1 MRANLGRSSHGFLR
15 KRESVEQAATTVQRG
30 MKRAGRRFRIALAQ
44 INTTVGDLDGNTAK
58 IVDYMQQA
66 RELEADA
73 VAFPELAITGYPPED
88 LLFKRQFIDDSKAR
102 ALEVAAAAT
111 DIVAIFGFVDS
122 DPDVYNAAAVANGGK
137 IVGVHHKMH
146 LPNYGVFDEERYFK
160 SGSECAVFVICGV
173 RVGVNVCEDI
183 WQAVGPT
190 VVQRSAGAEVIVNIS
205 ASPFHSGKTAW
216 RENMLATRA
225 SDNELYVAYLNL
237 VGGQDELVF
246 DGASVVFDPLGQA
259 VARGSQFE
267 EDLVVADL
275 DLDAVFRAR
284 ARDNRS
290 RKEGSAMV
298 GSARVVTVSDKYE
311 TDRRPLSPR
320 FPKRYDRI
328 GEIYAALV
336 TGTRDYVLKSGFS
349 KALVALSG
357 GVDSSLVAAIAVDA
371 LGSSNVCGLSM
382 PSRYS
387 SEGSV
392 LDARELSRNLGIEL
406 KTAPIEEVF
415 SSALDTLAAHFEG
428 LAPDRTEE
436 NIQSRIRG
444 ILVMAMSNKYGWL
457 VLTTGN
463 KSEMA
468 VGYATIYGDMA
479 GGYAVIKD
487 VPKTLVYDLCRY
499 RNERDG
505 TPVIPDAVLTKPPSA
520 ELTIGQ
526 TDQDSLPPYDA
537 LDPILRA
544 YVEDDRSFE
553 DIVEAGFDE
562 QTVRDVIVLVDR
574 NEYKRRQAPPGIKIT
589 PRNFG
594 RDRRMPIANRYRP
607 F

>member
-1 MRANLGRSSHGFLR
+1 
-15 KRESVEQAATTVQRG
+15 
-30 MKRAGRRFRIALAQ
+30 MKRAGRHFRIALAQ

-58 IVDYMQQA
+58 IVDYMKQA

-88 LLFKRQFIDDSKAR
+88 LLFKRQFIDDTKAR
-102 ALEVAAAAT
+102 ALEVAAAST
-111 DIVAIFGFVDS
+111 DITAIFGFVDS
-122 DPDVYNAAAVANGGK
+122 NHDVYNAAAVANDGK
-137 IVGVHHKMH
+137 IVGVYHKMH

-160 SGSECAVFVICGV
+160 AGSECAVFVIRGV

-183 WQAVGPT
+183 WEAVGPT

-246 DGASVVFDPLGQA
+246 DGGSIVFDPLGQA

-267 EDLVVADL
+267 EDLIVADL

-290 RKEGSAMV
+290 RKESSTMV
-298 GSARVVTVSDKYE
+298 GTARVVTVSDKSE
-311 TDRRPLSPR
+311 TNRRPLSPR
-320 FPKRYDRI
+320 LPQRYDLI

-371 LGSSNVCGLSM
+371 LGAGNVCGLSM
-382 PSRYS
+382 PSQYS

-392 LDARELSRNLGIEL
+392 LHARELSQNLGIEL

-415 SSALDTLAAHFEG
+415 SSALDTLAAHFDG

-505 TPVIPDAVLTKPPSA
+505 IPVIPDAVLTKPPSA
-520 ELTIGQ
+520 ELRIGQ
-526 TDQDSLPPYDA
+526 TDQDSLPPYDV

-553 DIVEAGFDE
+553 DIVDAGFDE

>member
-1 MRANLGRSSHGFLR
+1 MIL
-15 KRESVEQAATTVQRG
+15 Q
-30 MKRAGRRFRIALAQ
+30 AGRRFRIALAQ
-44 INTTVGDLDGNTAK
+44 INTTVGDLDGNAAK
-58 IVDYMQQA
+58 IVDYIGHA
-66 RELEADA
+66 RELGADV
-73 VAFPELAITGYPPED
+73 VAFPELAVTGYPPED
-88 LLFKRQFIDDSKAR
+88 LLFKRQFIDDNKAR
-102 ALEVAAAAT
+102 ALEVAAASTEIAS
-111 DIVAIFGFVDS
+111 IFGFVDS
-122 DPDVYNAAAVANGGK
+122 DPDVYNAAAVANDGK
-137 IVGVHHKMH
+137 VVGVYHKMH
-146 LPNYGVFDEERYFK
+146 LPNYGVFDEERYFEA
-160 SGSECAVFVICGV
+160 GGECAVFVICGV

-205 ASPFHSGKTAW
+205 ASPFHSGKTLW
-216 RENMLATRA
+216 RENMLSTRA

-246 DGASVVFDPLGQA
+246 DGASVVFDPLGQE

-275 DLDAVFRAR
+275 DLDAVFRTR

-290 RKEGSAMV
+290 RKEMSTMV
-298 GSARVVTVSDKYE
+298 GTARVVAVSDKSQA
-311 TDRRPLSPR
+311 DKRPLSTR
-320 FPKRYDRI
+320 SPKRYGRI

-371 LGSSNVCGLSM
+371 LGSDNVYGFSM

-387 SEGSV
+387 SEGSI
-392 LDARELSRNLGIEL
+392 LDAQELAQNLGIEL
-406 KTAPIEEVF
+406 MTASIEEVF
-415 SSALDTLAAHFEG
+415 SAVLDTLEPHFNG
-428 LAPDRTEE
+428 LPPDLTEE

-444 ILVMAMSNKYGWL
+444 VLVMAMSNKRGWL

-463 KSEMA
+463 KSELA

-479 GGYAVIKD
+479 GGYAVLKD
-487 VPKTLVYDLCRY
+487 VHKTLVYELCRY

-505 TPVIPDAVLTKPPSA
+505 ISAIPDAVLTKPPSA
-520 ELTIGQ
+520 ELRIDQ

-537 LDPILRA
+537 LDPILKA

>member
-1 MRANLGRSSHGFLR
+1 MIL
-15 KRESVEQAATTVQRG
+15 Q
-30 MKRAGRRFRIALAQ
+30 AGRRFRIALAQ
-44 INTTVGDLDGNTAK
+44 INTTVGDLDGNAAK
-58 IVDYMQQA
+58 IVDYMGQA
-66 RELEADA
+66 RDLGADV
-73 VAFPELAITGYPPED
+73 VAFPELAVTGYPPED
-88 LLFKRQFIDDSKAR
+88 LLFKRQFIDDNKVR
-102 ALEVAAAAT
+102 ALEIAAAST
-111 DIVAIFGFVDS
+111 EIVSIFGFVDS
-122 DPDVYNAAAVANGGK
+122 DPDVYNAAAVANDGK
-137 IVGVHHKMH
+137 VVGVYHKMH
-146 LPNYGVFDEERYFK
+146 LPNYGVFDEERYFEA
-160 SGSECAVFVICGV
+160 GGECAVFVICGV

-216 RENMLATRA
+216 RENMLSTRA

-275 DLDAVFRAR
+275 DLDAVFRTR

-290 RKEGSAMV
+290 RKEMSTMIGT
-298 GSARVVTVSDKYE
+298 ARVVDVSDKFQA
-311 TDRRPLSPR
+311 DKRPLSAR
-320 FPKRYDRI
+320 SPKRYDRI

-336 TGTRDYVLKSGFS
+336 TGTRDYVLKSDFS

-371 LGSSNVCGLSM
+371 LGPDNVCGLSM

-387 SEGSV
+387 SEGSI
-392 LDARELSRNLGIEL
+392 LDAQELAQNLGIEL
-406 KTAPIEEVF
+406 MIASIEEVF
-415 SSALDTLAAHFEG
+415 SAALDTLEPHFNG
-428 LAPDRTEE
+428 LPPDLTEE

-444 ILVMAMSNKYGWL
+444 VLVMAMSNKRGWL

-463 KSEMA
+463 KSELA

-479 GGYAVIKD
+479 GGYAVLKD
-487 VPKTLVYDLCRY
+487 VHKTLVYDLCRY

-505 TPVIPDAVLTKPPSA
+505 IAVIPDAVLTKPPSA
-520 ELTIGQ
+520 ELRIDQ
-526 TDQDSLPPYDA
+526 TDQDSLPPYDV
-537 LDPILRA
+537 LDRILKA

>member
-1 MRANLGRSSHGFLR
+1 MIL
-15 KRESVEQAATTVQRG
+15 Q
-30 MKRAGRRFRIALAQ
+30 AGRRFRIALAQ
-44 INTTVGDLDGNTAK
+44 INTTVGDLDGNAAK
-58 IVDYMQQA
+58 IVDYMGQA
-66 RELEADA
+66 RDLGAD
-73 VAFPELAITGYPPED
+73 VVVFPELAVTGYPPED
-88 LLFKRQFIDDSKAR
+88 LLFKRQFIDDNKAR
-102 ALEVAAAAT
+102 ALEVAAAST
-111 DIVAIFGFVDS
+111 EITSIFGFVDS
-122 DPDVYNAAAVANGGK
+122 DPDVYNAAAVANDGK
-137 IVGVHHKMH
+137 IVGVYHKMH
-146 LPNYGVFDEERYFK
+146 LPNYGVFDEDRYFEA
-160 SGSECAVFVICGV
+160 GGECAVFVICGV

-183 WQAVGPT
+183 WPAVGPT

-205 ASPFHSGKTAW
+205 ASPFHSGKTAL
-216 RENMLATRA
+216 RENMLSARA

-259 VARGSQFE
+259 TEHGSQFE

-275 DLDAVFRAR
+275 DLDAVFRTR
-284 ARDNRS
+284 ASDNRS
-290 RKEGSAMV
+290 RKEMSTMV
-298 GSARVVTVSDKYE
+298 GTARVVAVSDESQADK
-311 TDRRPLSPR
+311 RPLSPR
-320 FPKRYDRI
+320 HPRRYDRI

-349 KALVALSG
+349 KALIALSG

-371 LGSSNVCGLSM
+371 LGSDNVYGLSM

-387 SEGSV
+387 SEGSI
-392 LDARELSRNLGIEL
+392 LDVQELAQNLGIEL
-406 KTAPIEEVF
+406 MTASIEEVF
-415 SSALDTLAAHFEG
+415 SAALDTLEPHFNG
-428 LAPDRTEE
+428 LPPDLTEE

-444 ILVMAMSNKYGWL
+444 VLVMAMSNKRGWL

-463 KSEMA
+463 KSELA

-479 GGYAVIKD
+479 GGYAVLKD
-487 VPKTLVYDLCRY
+487 VNKTLVYDLCRY

-505 TPVIPDAVLTKPPSA
+505 ISVIPDAVLTKPPSA
-520 ELTIGQ
+520 ELRIDQ
-526 TDQDSLPPYDA
+526 TDQDSLPPYDV
-537 LDPILRA
+537 LDPILKA

-562 QTVRDVIVLVDR
+562 QTVRDIIILVDR

-589 PRNFG
+589 TRNFG

>member
-1 MRANLGRSSHGFLR
+1 MIL
-15 KRESVEQAATTVQRG
+15 Q
-30 MKRAGRRFRIALAQ
+30 AGRRFRIALAQ
-44 INTTVGDLDGNTAK
+44 INTTVGDLDGNAAK
-58 IVDYMQQA
+58 IVDYIGQA
-66 RELEADA
+66 RELGADV
-73 VAFPELAITGYPPED
+73 VAFPELAVTGYPPED
-88 LLFKRQFIDDSKAR
+88 LLFKRQFIDDNKAR
-102 ALEVAAAAT
+102 ALEVAAAST
-111 DIVAIFGFVDS
+111 EVASIFGFVDS
-122 DPDVYNAAAVANGGK
+122 DPDVYNAAAVANDGK
-137 IVGVHHKMH
+137 VVGVYHKMH
-146 LPNYGVFDEERYFK
+146 LPNYGVFDEERYFEA
-160 SGSECAVFVICGV
+160 GGECAVFVICGV

-205 ASPFHSGKTAW
+205 ASPFHSGKTLW
-216 RENMLATRA
+216 RENMLSTRA

-246 DGASVVFDPLGQA
+246 DGASVVFDPLGQE

-275 DLDAVFRAR
+275 DLDAVFRTR

-290 RKEGSAMV
+290 RKEMSTMV
-298 GSARVVTVSDKYE
+298 GTARVVDVSDKSQA
-311 TDRRPLSPR
+311 DKRPLSAR
-320 FPKRYDRI
+320 SPKRYGRI

-371 LGSSNVCGLSM
+371 LGSDNVYGFSM

-387 SEGSV
+387 SEGSI
-392 LDARELSRNLGIEL
+392 LDARELAQNLGIEL
-406 KTAPIEEVF
+406 MTASIEEVF
-415 SSALDTLAAHFEG
+415 SAALDTLEPHFNG
-428 LAPDRTEE
+428 LPSDLTEE

-444 ILVMAMSNKYGWL
+444 VLVMAMSNKRGWL

-463 KSEMA
+463 KSELA

-479 GGYAVIKD
+479 GGYAVLKD
-487 VPKTLVYDLCRY
+487 VHKTLVYDLCRY
-499 RNERDG
+499 RNERDCISA
-505 TPVIPDAVLTKPPSA
+505 IPDAVLTKPPSA
-520 ELTIGQ
+520 ELRIDQ

-537 LDPILRA
+537 LDSILKA

-553 DIVEAGFDE
+553 DIVESGFDE

>member
-1 MRANLGRSSHGFLR
+1 MIL
-15 KRESVEQAATTVQRG
+15 Q
-30 MKRAGRRFRIALAQ
+30 AGRRFRIALAQ
-44 INTTVGDLDGNTAK
+44 INTTVGDLDGNAAK
-58 IVDYMQQA
+58 IVDYMGQA
-66 RELEADA
+66 RDLGADV
-73 VAFPELAITGYPPED
+73 VAFPELAVTGYPPED
-88 LLFKRQFIDDSKAR
+88 LLFKRQFIDDNKAR
-102 ALEVAAAAT
+102 ALEVAAASTEIAS
-111 DIVAIFGFVDS
+111 IFGFVDS
-122 DPDVYNAAAVANGGK
+122 NSSVYNAAAVANDGK
-137 IVGVHHKMH
+137 IVGVYHKMH
-146 LPNYGVFDEERYFK
+146 LPNYGVFDEERYFEA
-160 SGSECAVFVICGV
+160 GGECAVFVICGV

-183 WQAVGPT
+183 WPAVGPT

-205 ASPFHSGKTAW
+205 ASPFHSGKTAL
-216 RENMLATRA
+216 RENMLSARA

-259 VARGSQFE
+259 MARGSQFE
-267 EDLVVADL
+267 EDLVVVDL
-275 DLDAVFRAR
+275 DLDAVFRTR
-284 ARDNRS
+284 ARDNQS
-290 RKEGSAMV
+290 RKEVSTMV
-298 GSARVVTVSDKYE
+298 GTARVVAVSDKSQA
-311 TDRRPLSPR
+311 DKRPLSTRHPR
-320 FPKRYDRI
+320 RYDRI

-371 LGSSNVCGLSM
+371 LGSDNVYGLSM

-387 SEGSV
+387 SEGSI
-392 LDARELSRNLGIEL
+392 LDAQELAQNLGIEL
-406 KTAPIEEVF
+406 MTASIEEVF
-415 SSALDTLAAHFEG
+415 SAALDTLEPHFNG
-428 LAPDRTEE
+428 LPPDLTEE

-444 ILVMAMSNKYGWL
+444 VLVMAMSNKRGWL

-463 KSEMA
+463 KSELA

-479 GGYAVIKD
+479 GGYAVLKD
-487 VPKTLVYDLCRY
+487 VNKTLVYDLCRY

-505 TPVIPDAVLTKPPSA
+505 ISVIPDAVLTKPPSA
-520 ELTIGQ
+520 ELRIDQ
-526 TDQDSLPPYDA
+526 TDQDSLPPYDV
-537 LDPILRA
+537 LDPILKA

-562 QTVRDVIVLVDR
+562 QTVRDIIILVDR

-589 PRNFG
+589 TRNFG

>member
-1 MRANLGRSSHGFLR
+1 MIL
-15 KRESVEQAATTVQRG
+15 Q
-30 MKRAGRRFRIALAQ
+30 AGRRFRIALAQ
-44 INTTVGDLDGNTAK
+44 INTTVGDLDGNAAK
-58 IVDYMQQA
+58 IVDYMGQA
-66 RELEADA
+66 RDLGADV
-73 VAFPELAITGYPPED
+73 VAFPELAVTGYPPED
-88 LLFKRQFIDDSKAR
+88 LLFKRQFIDDNKAR
-102 ALEVAAAAT
+102 ALEVAAAST
-111 DIVAIFGFVDS
+111 EIVSIFGFVDS
-122 DPDVYNAAAVANGGK
+122 DPDVYNAAAVAHDGK
-137 IVGVHHKMH
+137 VVGVYHKMH
-146 LPNYGVFDEERYFK
+146 LPNYGVFDEERYFE
-160 SGSECAVFVICGV
+160 SGGECAVFVICGV

-216 RENMLATRA
+216 RENMLSTRA

-275 DLDAVFRAR
+275 DLDAVFRTR

-290 RKEGSAMV
+290 RKERSTMV
-298 GSARVVTVSDKYE
+298 GTARVVAVSDKSQA
-311 TDRRPLSPR
+311 DKRPLSAR
-320 FPKRYDRI
+320 SPKRYDRI

-371 LGSSNVCGLSM
+371 LGSDNVYGLSM

-387 SEGSV
+387 SEGSI
-392 LDARELSRNLGIEL
+392 LDAQELAQNLGIEL
-406 KTAPIEEVF
+406 MTASIEEVF
-415 SSALDTLAAHFEG
+415 SAALDTLEPHFNG
-428 LAPDRTEE
+428 LPPDLTEE

-444 ILVMAMSNKYGWL
+444 VLVMAMSNKRGWL

-463 KSEMA
+463 KSELA

-479 GGYAVIKD
+479 GGYAVLKD
-487 VPKTLVYDLCRY
+487 VHKTLVYDLCRY

-505 TPVIPDAVLTKPPSA
+505 ISVIPDAVLTKPPSA
-520 ELTIGQ
+520 ELRIDQ
-526 TDQDSLPPYDA
+526 TDQDSLPPYDV
-537 LDPILRA
+537 LDQILKA

>member
-1 MRANLGRSSHGFLR
+1 MIL
-15 KRESVEQAATTVQRG
+15 Q
-30 MKRAGRRFRIALAQ
+30 AGRRFRIALAQ
-44 INTTVGDLDGNTAK
+44 INTTVGDLDGNAAK
-58 IVDYMQQA
+58 IVDYMGRA
-66 RELEADA
+66 RDLGADV
-73 VAFPELAITGYPPED
+73 VAFPELAVTGYPPED
-88 LLFKRQFIDDSKAR
+88 LLFKRQFIDDNKAR
-102 ALEVAAAAT
+102 ALEVAAAST
-111 DIVAIFGFVDS
+111 EIVSIFGFVDS
-122 DPDVYNAAAVANGGK
+122 DPDVYNAAAVAHDGK
-137 IVGVHHKMH
+137 VVGVYHKMH
-146 LPNYGVFDEERYFK
+146 LPNYGVFDEERYFE
-160 SGSECAVFVICGV
+160 SGGECAVFVICGV

-216 RENMLATRA
+216 RENMLSTRA

-275 DLDAVFRAR
+275 DLDAVFRTR

-290 RKEGSAMV
+290 RKERSTMV
-298 GSARVVTVSDKYE
+298 GTARVVAVSDKSQA
-311 TDRRPLSPR
+311 DKRPLSAR
-320 FPKRYDRI
+320 SPKRYDRI

-336 TGTRDYVLKSGFS
+336 TGTRDYVLKSDFS

-371 LGSSNVCGLSM
+371 LGSDNVCGLSM

-387 SEGSV
+387 SEGSI
-392 LDARELSRNLGIEL
+392 LDAQELARNLGIEL
-406 KTAPIEEVF
+406 MTASIEEVF
-415 SSALDTLAAHFEG
+415 SAVLDTLEPHFNG
-428 LAPDRTEE
+428 LPPDLTEE

-444 ILVMAMSNKYGWL
+444 VLVMAMSNKRGWL

-463 KSEMA
+463 KSELA

-479 GGYAVIKD
+479 GGYAVLKD
-487 VPKTLVYDLCRY
+487 VHKTLVYDLCRY

-505 TPVIPDAVLTKPPSA
+505 IAVIPDAVLTKPPSA
-520 ELTIGQ
+520 ELRIDQ
-526 TDQDSLPPYDA
+526 TDQDSLPPYDV
-537 LDPILRA
+537 LDRILKA

>member
-1 MRANLGRSSHGFLR
+1 MIL
-15 KRESVEQAATTVQRG
+15 Q
-30 MKRAGRRFRIALAQ
+30 AGRRFRIALAQ
-44 INTTVGDLDGNTAK
+44 INTTVGDLDGNAAK
-58 IVDYMQQA
+58 IVDYIGHA
-66 RELEADA
+66 RELGADV
-73 VAFPELAITGYPPED
+73 VAFPELAVTGYPPED
-88 LLFKRQFIDDSKAR
+88 LLFKRQFIDDNKAR
-102 ALEVAAAAT
+102 ALEVAAASTEIAS
-111 DIVAIFGFVDS
+111 IFGFVDS
-122 DPDVYNAAAVANGGK
+122 DPDVYNAAAVANDGK
-137 IVGVHHKMH
+137 VVGVYHKMH
-146 LPNYGVFDEERYFK
+146 LPNYGVFDEERYFEA
-160 SGSECAVFVICGV
+160 GGECAVFVICGV

-205 ASPFHSGKTAW
+205 ASPFHSGKTLW
-216 RENMLATRA
+216 RENMLSTRA

-246 DGASVVFDPLGQA
+246 DGASVVFDPLGQE

-275 DLDAVFRAR
+275 DLDAVFRTR

-290 RKEGSAMV
+290 RKEMSTMV
-298 GSARVVTVSDKYE
+298 GTARVVAVSDKSQA
-311 TDRRPLSPR
+311 DKRPLSTR
-320 FPKRYDRI
+320 SPKRYGRI

-371 LGSSNVCGLSM
+371 LGSDNVYGFSM

-387 SEGSV
+387 SEGSI
-392 LDARELSRNLGIEL
+392 LDARELAQNLGIEL
-406 KTAPIEEVF
+406 MTASIEEVF
-415 SSALDTLAAHFEG
+415 SAALDTLEPHFNG
-428 LAPDRTEE
+428 LPPDLTEE

-444 ILVMAMSNKYGWL
+444 VLVMAMSNKRGWL

-463 KSEMA
+463 KSELA

-479 GGYAVIKD
+479 GGYAVLKD
-487 VPKTLVYDLCRY
+487 VHKTLVYDLCRY

-505 TPVIPDAVLTKPPSA
+505 ISAIPDAVLTKPPSA
-520 ELTIGQ
+520 ELRIDQ

-537 LDPILRA
+537 LDPILKA

>member
-1 MRANLGRSSHGFLR
+1 MIL
-15 KRESVEQAATTVQRG
+15 Q
-30 MKRAGRRFRIALAQ
+30 AGRRFRIALAQ
-44 INTTVGDLDGNTAK
+44 INTTVGDLDGNAAK
-58 IVDYMQQA
+58 IVDYMGQA
-66 RELEADA
+66 RDLGADV
-73 VAFPELAITGYPPED
+73 VAFPELAVTGYPPED
-88 LLFKRQFIDDSKAR
+88 LLFKRQFIDDNKVR
-102 ALEVAAAAT
+102 ALEVAAAST
-111 DIVAIFGFVDS
+111 EIVSIFGFVDS
-122 DPDVYNAAAVANGGK
+122 DPDVYNAAAVANDGK
-137 IVGVHHKMH
+137 VVGVYHKMH
-146 LPNYGVFDEERYFK
+146 LPNYGVFDEERYFEA
-160 SGSECAVFVICGV
+160 GEECAVFVICGV

-216 RENMLATRA
+216 RENMLSTRA

-275 DLDAVFRAR
+275 DLDAVFRTR

-290 RKEGSAMV
+290 RKERSTMV
-298 GSARVVTVSDKYE
+298 GTARVVAVSDKSQA
-311 TDRRPLSPR
+311 DKRPLSAR
-320 FPKRYDRI
+320 SPKRYDRI

-371 LGSSNVCGLSM
+371 LGSDNVYGLSM

-387 SEGSV
+387 SEGSI
-392 LDARELSRNLGIEL
+392 LDAQELAQNLGIEL
-406 KTAPIEEVF
+406 MTASIEEVF
-415 SSALDTLAAHFEG
+415 SAALDTLEPHFNG
-428 LAPDRTEE
+428 LPPDLTEE

-444 ILVMAMSNKYGWL
+444 VLVMAMSNKRGWL

-463 KSEMA
+463 KSELA

-479 GGYAVIKD
+479 GGYAVLKD
-487 VPKTLVYDLCRY
+487 VHKTLVYDLCRY

-505 TPVIPDAVLTKPPSA
+505 ISVIPDAVLTKPPSA
-520 ELTIGQ
+520 ELRIDQ
-526 TDQDSLPPYDA
+526 TDQDSLPPYDV
-537 LDPILRA
+537 LDRILKA

-553 DIVEAGFDE
+553 DIVEAGFAE

>member
-1 MRANLGRSSHGFLR
+1 MIL
-15 KRESVEQAATTVQRG
+15 Q
-30 MKRAGRRFRIALAQ
+30 AGRRFRIALAQ
-44 INTTVGDLDGNTAK
+44 INTTVGDLDGNAAK
-58 IVDYMQQA
+58 VVDYMGQA
-66 RELEADA
+66 RDLGADV
-73 VAFPELAITGYPPED
+73 VAFPELTVTGYPPED
-88 LLFKRQFIDDSKAR
+88 LLFKRQFIDDNKVR
-102 ALEVAAAAT
+102 ALEVAAAST
-111 DIVAIFGFVDS
+111 EIVSIFGFVDS
-122 DPDVYNAAAVANGGK
+122 DPDVYNAAAVANDGK
-137 IVGVHHKMH
+137 VVGVYHKMH
-146 LPNYGVFDEERYFK
+146 LPNYGVFDEERYFE
-160 SGSECAVFVICGV
+160 SGEECAVFVICGV

-216 RENMLATRA
+216 RENMLSTRA

-246 DGASVVFDPLGQA
+246 DGASVVFDPLGQV

-275 DLDAVFRAR
+275 DLDAVFRTR

-290 RKEGSAMV
+290 RKEMSTMV
-298 GSARVVTVSDKYE
+298 GTARVIDVSDKSQA
-311 TDRRPLSPR
+311 DKRPLSAR
-320 FPKRYDRI
+320 SPKRYDRI

-336 TGTRDYVLKSGFS
+336 TGTRDYVLKSDFS

-371 LGSSNVCGLSM
+371 LGSDNVYGLSM

-387 SEGSV
+387 SEGSI
-392 LDARELSRNLGIEL
+392 LDAQELAQNLGIEL
-406 KTAPIEEVF
+406 MTASIEEVF
-415 SSALDTLAAHFEG
+415 SAALDTLEPHFNG
-428 LAPDRTEE
+428 LPPDLTEE

-444 ILVMAMSNKYGWL
+444 VLVMAMSNKRGWL

-463 KSEMA
+463 KSELA

-479 GGYAVIKD
+479 GGYAVLKD
-487 VPKTLVYDLCRY
+487 VHKTLVYDLCRY

-505 TPVIPDAVLTKPPSA
+505 ISVIPDAVLTKPPSA
-520 ELTIGQ
+520 ELRIDQ
-526 TDQDSLPPYDA
+526 TDQDSLPPYDV
-537 LDPILRA
+537 LDQILKA

>member
-1 MRANLGRSSHGFLR
+1 MGRARDLG
-15 KRESVEQAATTVQRG
+15 
-30 MKRAGRRFRIALAQ
+30 
-44 INTTVGDLDGNTAK
+44 
-58 IVDYMQQA
+58 
-66 RELEADA
+66 ADV
-73 VAFPELAITGYPPED
+73 VAFPELAVTGYPPED
-88 LLFKRQFIDDSKAR
+88 LLFKRQFIDDNKVR
-102 ALEVAAAAT
+102 VLEVAAAST
-111 DIVAIFGFVDS
+111 EIVSIFGFVDS
-122 DPDVYNAAAVANGGK
+122 DPDVYNAAAVANDGK
-137 IVGVHHKMH
+137 VVGVYHKMH
-146 LPNYGVFDEERYFK
+146 LPNYGVFDEERYFE
-160 SGSECAVFVICGV
+160 SGGECAVFVICGV

-216 RENMLATRA
+216 RENMLSTRA

-275 DLDAVFRAR
+275 DLDAVFRTR

-290 RKEGSAMV
+290 RKEMSTMV
-298 GSARVVTVSDKYE
+298 GTARVVAVSDKSQA
-311 TDRRPLSPR
+311 DKRPLSARSPR
-320 FPKRYDRI
+320 RYDRI

-336 TGTRDYVLKSGFS
+336 TGTRDYVLKSDFS

-371 LGSSNVCGLSM
+371 LGSDNVYGLSM

-387 SEGSV
+387 SEGSI
-392 LDARELSRNLGIEL
+392 LDAQELAQNLGIEL
-406 KTAPIEEVF
+406 MTASIEEVF
-415 SSALDTLAAHFEG
+415 SAALDTLEPHFNQ
-428 LAPDRTEE
+428 LPPDLTEE

-444 ILVMAMSNKYGWL
+444 VLVMAMSNKRGWL

-463 KSEMA
+463 KSELA

-479 GGYAVIKD
+479 GGYAVLKD
-487 VPKTLVYDLCRY
+487 VHKTLVYDLCRY

-505 TPVIPDAVLTKPPSA
+505 ISVIPDAVLTKPPSA
-520 ELTIGQ
+520 ELRIDQ
-526 TDQDSLPPYDA
+526 TDQDSLPPYDV
-537 LDPILRA
+537 LDRILKA

-594 RDRRMPIANRYRP
+594 RDRRMPIVNRYRP

>member
-1 MRANLGRSSHGFLR
+1 MIL
-15 KRESVEQAATTVQRG
+15 Q
-30 MKRAGRRFRIALAQ
+30 AGRRFRIALAQ
-44 INTTVGDLDGNTAK
+44 INTTVGDLDGNAAK
-58 IVDYMQQA
+58 IVDYMGQA
-66 RELEADA
+66 RELGADV
-73 VAFPELAITGYPPED
+73 VAFPELAVTGYPPED
-88 LLFKRQFIDDSKAR
+88 LLFKRQFIDDNKAR
-102 ALEVAAAAT
+102 ALEVAAASTEIAS
-111 DIVAIFGFVDS
+111 IFGFVDS
-122 DPDVYNAAAVANGGK
+122 DPDVYNAAAVANDGK
-137 IVGVHHKMH
+137 VVGVYHKMH
-146 LPNYGVFDEERYFK
+146 LPNYGVFDEERYFEA
-160 SGSECAVFVICGV
+160 GGECAVFVICGV

-205 ASPFHSGKTAW
+205 ASPFHSGKTLW
-216 RENMLATRA
+216 RENMLSTRA

-246 DGASVVFDPLGQA
+246 DGASVVFDPLGQE

-275 DLDAVFRAR
+275 DLDAVFRTR

-290 RKEGSAMV
+290 RKEISTMV
-298 GSARVVTVSDKYE
+298 GTARVVAVSDKSQA
-311 TDRRPLSPR
+311 DKRPLSTR
-320 FPKRYDRI
+320 SPKRYGRI

-371 LGSSNVCGLSM
+371 LGSDNVYGFSM

-387 SEGSV
+387 SEGSI
-392 LDARELSRNLGIEL
+392 LDAQELAQNLGIEL
-406 KTAPIEEVF
+406 MTASIEEVF
-415 SSALDTLAAHFEG
+415 SAALDTLEPHFNG
-428 LAPDRTEE
+428 LPPDLTEE

-444 ILVMAMSNKYGWL
+444 VLVMAMSNKRGWL

-463 KSEMA
+463 KSELA

-479 GGYAVIKD
+479 GGYAVLKD
-487 VPKTLVYDLCRY
+487 VHKTLVYELCRY

-505 TPVIPDAVLTKPPSA
+505 ISAIPDAVLTKPPSA
-520 ELTIGQ
+520 ELRIDQ

-537 LDPILRA
+537 LDPILKA

>member
-1 MRANLGRSSHGFLR
+1 MIL
-15 KRESVEQAATTVQRG
+15 Q
-30 MKRAGRRFRIALAQ
+30 AGRRFRIALAQ
-44 INTTVGDLDGNTAK
+44 INTTVGDLDGNAAK
-58 IVDYMQQA
+58 IVDYIEQA
-66 RELEADA
+66 RELGADV
-73 VAFPELAITGYPPED
+73 VAFPELAVTGYPPED
-88 LLFKRQFIDDSKAR
+88 LLFKRQFIDDNKAR
-102 ALEVAAAAT
+102 ALEVAAAST
-111 DIVAIFGFVDS
+111 EIVSIFGFVDS
-122 DPDVYNAAAVANGGK
+122 DPDVYNAAAVANDGK
-137 IVGVHHKMH
+137 VVGVYHKMH
-146 LPNYGVFDEERYFK
+146 LPNYGVFDEERYFEA
-160 SGSECAVFVICGV
+160 GGECAVFVICGV

-205 ASPFHSGKTAW
+205 ASPFHSGKTLW
-216 RENMLATRA
+216 RENMLSTRA

-246 DGASVVFDPLGQA
+246 DGASVVFDPLGQE

-275 DLDAVFRAR
+275 DLDAVFRTR

-290 RKEGSAMV
+290 RKEMSTMV
-298 GSARVVTVSDKYE
+298 GTARVVDVSDKSQA
-311 TDRRPLSPR
+311 DKRPLSAR
-320 FPKRYDRI
+320 SPKRYGRI

-371 LGSSNVCGLSM
+371 LGSDNVYGFSM

-387 SEGSV
+387 SEGSI
-392 LDARELSRNLGIEL
+392 LDAQELAQNLGIEL
-406 KTAPIEEVF
+406 MTASIEEVF
-415 SSALDTLAAHFEG
+415 SAALDTLEPHFNG
-428 LAPDRTEE
+428 LPPDLTEE

-444 ILVMAMSNKYGWL
+444 VLVMAMSNKRGWL

-463 KSEMA
+463 KSELA

-479 GGYAVIKD
+479 GGYAVLKD
-487 VPKTLVYDLCRY
+487 VHKTLVYDLCRY

-505 TPVIPDAVLTKPPSA
+505 ISVIPDAVLTKPPSA
-520 ELTIGQ
+520 ELRIDQ

-537 LDPILRA
+537 LDSMLKA

-553 DIVEAGFDE
+553 DIVGAGFDE

>member
-1 MRANLGRSSHGFLR
+1 
-15 KRESVEQAATTVQRG
+15 
-30 MKRAGRRFRIALAQ
+30 MKRTGRRFRIALAQ

-58 IVDYMQQA
+58 IVDYMKQA

-88 LLFKRQFIDDSKAR
+88 LLFKREFIDDTKAR
-102 ALEVAAAAT
+102 ALEVAAASTEIA
-111 DIVAIFGFVDS
+111 AIFGFVDS

-160 SGSECAVFVICGV
+160 SGSECAVFVIRGV

-183 WQAVGPT
+183 WLPVGPT

-246 DGASVVFDPLGQA
+246 DGASVIFDPLGHA

-267 EDLVVADL
+267 EDLIVADL

-290 RKEGSAMV
+290 RKESSTMV
-298 GSARVVTVSDKYE
+298 GTARVVPVSDRSE
-311 TDRRPLSPR
+311 TDRRPLPPR
-320 FPKRYDRI
+320 LPQRYEQI

-371 LGSSNVCGLSM
+371 LGEDNVCGLSM

-392 LDARELSRNLGIEL
+392 LDARELSQNLGIEL

-415 SSALDTLAAHFEG
+415 SSARQTLAAHFDG
-428 LAPDRTEE
+428 LAPDHTEE

-505 TPVIPDAVLTKPPSA
+505 IPVIPDAILTKPPSA
-520 ELTIGQ
+520 ELRIGQ
-526 TDQDSLPPYDA
+526 TDQDSLPPYDV

>member
-1 MRANLGRSSHGFLR
+1 MIL
-15 KRESVEQAATTVQRG
+15 Q
-30 MKRAGRRFRIALAQ
+30 AGRRFRIALAQ
-44 INTTVGDLDGNTAK
+44 INTTVGDLDGNAAK
-58 IVDYMQQA
+58 IVDYIGHA
-66 RELEADA
+66 RELGADV
-73 VAFPELAITGYPPED
+73 VAFPELAVTGYPPED
-88 LLFKRQFIDDSKAR
+88 LLFKRQFIDDNKAR
-102 ALEVAAAAT
+102 ALEVAAASTEIAS
-111 DIVAIFGFVDS
+111 IFGFVDS
-122 DPDVYNAAAVANGGK
+122 DPDVYNAAAVANDGK
-137 IVGVHHKMH
+137 VVGVYHKMH
-146 LPNYGVFDEERYFK
+146 LPNYGVFDEERYFEA
-160 SGSECAVFVICGV
+160 GGECAVFVICGV

-205 ASPFHSGKTAW
+205 ASPFHSGKTLW
-216 RENMLATRA
+216 RENMLSTRA

-246 DGASVVFDPLGQA
+246 DGASVVFDPLGQE

-275 DLDAVFRAR
+275 DLDAVFRTR

-290 RKEGSAMV
+290 RKEISTMV
-298 GSARVVTVSDKYE
+298 GTARVVAVSDKSQA
-311 TDRRPLSPR
+311 DKRPLSTR
-320 FPKRYDRI
+320 SPKRYGRI

-371 LGSSNVCGLSM
+371 LGSDNVYGFSM

-387 SEGSV
+387 SEGSI
-392 LDARELSRNLGIEL
+392 LDAQELAQNLGIEL
-406 KTAPIEEVF
+406 MTASIEEVF
-415 SSALDTLAAHFEG
+415 SAVLDTLEPHFNG
-428 LAPDRTEE
+428 LPPDLTEE

-444 ILVMAMSNKYGWL
+444 VLVMAMSNKRGWL

-463 KSEMA
+463 KSELA

-479 GGYAVIKD
+479 GGYAVLKD
-487 VPKTLVYDLCRY
+487 VHKTLVYELCRY

-505 TPVIPDAVLTKPPSA
+505 ISAIPDAVLTKPPSA
-520 ELTIGQ
+520 ELRIDQ

-537 LDPILRA
+537 LDPILKA

-594 RDRRMPIANRYRP
+594 RDRRMPIVNRYRP

>member
-1 MRANLGRSSHGFLR
+1 MIL
-15 KRESVEQAATTVQRG
+15 Q
-30 MKRAGRRFRIALAQ
+30 AGRRFRIALAQ
-44 INTTVGDLDGNTAK
+44 INTTVGDLDGNAAK
-58 IVDYMQQA
+58 IIDYIGHA
-66 RELEADA
+66 RELGADV
-73 VAFPELAITGYPPED
+73 VAFPELAVTGYPPED
-88 LLFKRQFIDDSKAR
+88 LLFKRQFIDDNKAR
-102 ALEVAAAAT
+102 ALEVAAASTEIAS
-111 DIVAIFGFVDS
+111 IFGFVDS
-122 DPDVYNAAAVANGGK
+122 DPDVYNAAAVANDGK
-137 IVGVHHKMH
+137 VVGVYHKMH
-146 LPNYGVFDEERYFK
+146 LPNYGVFDEERYFEA
-160 SGSECAVFVICGV
+160 GGECAVFVICGV

-205 ASPFHSGKTAW
+205 ASPFHSGKTLW
-216 RENMLATRA
+216 RENMLSTRA

-246 DGASVVFDPLGQA
+246 DGASVVFDPLGQE
-259 VARGSQFE
+259 VVRGSQFE

-275 DLDAVFRAR
+275 DLDAVFRTR

-290 RKEGSAMV
+290 RKEMSTMV
-298 GSARVVTVSDKYE
+298 GTARVVAVSDKSQA
-311 TDRRPLSPR
+311 DKRPLSTR
-320 FPKRYDRI
+320 SPKRYGRI

-371 LGSSNVCGLSM
+371 LGSDNVYGFSM

-387 SEGSV
+387 SEGSI
-392 LDARELSRNLGIEL
+392 LDAQELAQNLGIEL
-406 KTAPIEEVF
+406 MTASIEEVF
-415 SSALDTLAAHFEG
+415 SAVLDTLEPHFNG
-428 LAPDRTEE
+428 LPPDLTEE

-444 ILVMAMSNKYGWL
+444 VLVMAMSNKRGWL

-463 KSEMA
+463 KSELA

-479 GGYAVIKD
+479 GGYAVLKD
-487 VPKTLVYDLCRY
+487 VHKTLVYDLCRY

-505 TPVIPDAVLTKPPSA
+505 ISAIPDAVLTKPPSA
-520 ELTIGQ
+520 ELRIDQ

-537 LDPILRA
+537 LDPILKA

>member
-1 MRANLGRSSHGFLR
+1 MIL
-15 KRESVEQAATTVQRG
+15 Q
-30 MKRAGRRFRIALAQ
+30 AGRRFRIALAQ
-44 INTTVGDLDGNTAK
+44 INTTVGDLDGNAAK
-58 IVDYMQQA
+58 IVDYIGQA
-66 RELEADA
+66 RELGADV
-73 VAFPELAITGYPPED
+73 VAFPELAVTGYPPED
-88 LLFKRQFIDDSKAR
+88 LLFKRQFIDDNKTR
-102 ALEVAAAAT
+102 ALEVAAASTKIAS
-111 DIVAIFGFVDS
+111 IFGFVDS
-122 DPDVYNAAAVANGGK
+122 DPDVYNAAAVANDGK
-137 IVGVHHKMH
+137 VVGVYHKMH
-146 LPNYGVFDEERYFK
+146 LPNYGVFDEERYFEA
-160 SGSECAVFVICGV
+160 GGECAVFVICGV

-205 ASPFHSGKTAW
+205 ASPFHSGKTLW
-216 RENMLATRA
+216 RENMLSTRA

-246 DGASVVFDPLGQA
+246 DGASVVFDPLGQE

-275 DLDAVFRAR
+275 DLDAVFRTR

-290 RKEGSAMV
+290 RKEMSTMV
-298 GSARVVTVSDKYE
+298 GTARVVAVSDKSQA
-311 TDRRPLSPR
+311 DKRPLSAHS
-320 FPKRYDRI
+320 PKRYGRI

-371 LGSSNVCGLSM
+371 LGSDNVYGFSM

-387 SEGSV
+387 SEGSI
-392 LDARELSRNLGIEL
+392 LDAQELAQNLGIEL
-406 KTAPIEEVF
+406 MTASIEEVF
-415 SSALDTLAAHFEG
+415 SAALDTLEPHFNG
-428 LAPDRTEE
+428 LPPDLTEE

-444 ILVMAMSNKYGWL
+444 VLVMAMSNKRGWL

-463 KSEMA
+463 KSELA

-479 GGYAVIKD
+479 GGYAVLKD
-487 VPKTLVYDLCRY
+487 VHKTLVYDLCRY

-505 TPVIPDAVLTKPPSA
+505 ISVIPDAVLTKPPSA
-520 ELTIGQ
+520 ELRIDQ

-537 LDPILRA
+537 LDPILKA